1 MTRQLVALD
10 LPGGPEFVDALRR
23 VWDRGDAAFPVD
35 QRLPGPAQHALLS
48 AVAPSRVIDATGD
61 ERAIDGGRPVEP
73 GDALVVATSGAT
85 GEPKGV
91 VLTHDAIAASAKATS
106 ARLGVGDRDHW
117 LACLPLA
124 HIGGLAVV
132 TRALVTGTRLTVLP
146 RFERGEVEAAARQG
160 ATLVSLVAT
169 ALARIDPTLFRTIVL
184 GGAAPPVD
192 RPPNTVATYGMTE
205 TGSGVVYDGLALDGV
220 DVRVDGD
227 GEIQLR
233 GPMLLRSYRDGR
245 DPLTDGWFAT
255 GDLGR
260 WLPDGRLHVDGRRSE
275 LIISGGENVWPEPV
289 ERALRSDPHVRDV
302 AVLGTPDPEWG
313 QIVTAYVVPSGQ
325 VAPTLGD
332 LRRTVK
338 EVLPGYCAPRLLYVV
353 DAIPRTAL
361 GKPRRTEL
369 RRTGRPAPHS
379 ARWEANGVVSE
390 PDTAQND
397 R

>member
-1 MTRQLVALD
+1 MASV
-10 LPGGPEFVDALRR
+10 
-23 VWDRGDAAFPVD
+23 
-35 QRLPGPAQHALLS
+35 
-48 AVAPSRVIDATGD
+48 TG
-61 ERAIDGGRPVEP
+61 
-73 GDALVVATSGAT
+73 
-85 GEPKGV
+85 
-91 VLTHDAIAASAKATS
+91 
-106 ARLGVGDRDHW
+106 DHW

-146 RFERGEVEAAARQG
+146 RFEPGEVEAAARQG

-205 TGSGVVYDGLALDGV
+205 TGSGVVYDGLPLDGV

-289 ERALRSDPHVRDV
+289 ERALRSDPRVADV
-302 AVLGTPDPEWG
+302 AVSGTPDPEWG
-313 QIVTAYVVPSGQ
+313 QIVTAYVVPSGHGGPDARRPPPHREGG
-325 VAPTLGD
+325 VAGILRTSAALRGRRHPPNSARQAATNRATAHWTARAALGQSG
-332 LRRTVK
+332 RQAGWFPSRT
-338 EVLPGYCAPRLLYVV
+338 P
-353 DAIPRTAL
+353 PRTNGDAFTAPHADPHVPARRNAGL
-361 GKPRRTEL
+361 PVHRRRRSPRRMGTTSAIGSAARWAGVRPPHTPSVSPASSAWL
-369 RRTGRPAPHS
+369 RHRARTGQRWQTS
-379 ARWEANGVVSE
+379 TARSK
-390 PDTAQND
+390 
-397 R
+397 